1 MLDYSDSWTFAV
13 MIHEQ
18 IDNLMSSIVAY
29 IAERLKN
36 SENEDYSMRDQKAK
50 LKGMRR
56 VGDISI

>member
-56 VGDISI
+56 KGDSSI